1 MRKRPSL
8 LLMAAAVILA
18 STTGSARAASSAQT
32 APPTTGQQVP
42 RKRPPLP
49 KIVNLQILPKDTPP
63 EEVIRIMRGFQG
75 QLGVECNFCH
85 VSDPKTHHLNFASDA
100 KSEKAAG
107 RLMMSMTHE
116 INSKYLKQ
124 LPPMD
129 HHHEDG
135 EEGEHDAE
143 GADHAA
149 EPRGPRRTC
158 RACGS
163 RRTRG
168 ARDLRYLP
176 SRPRPSGG
184 LRPASGGR
192 ARRRT
197 PPAPNGARPSE
208 VAEGRHEDVL
218 VSVEASTTLSIRRVV
233 PTTAA
238 MATSASPLISPIGSS
253 VSGSTICR

>member
-1 MRKRPSL
+1 MRMRPSL

-18 STTGSARAASSAQT
+18 STTGSARAASSAQAAT
-32 APPTTGQQVP
+32 TPTTGQELP

-135 EEGEHDAE
+135 EGAEHDAE
-143 GADHAA
+143 GAGHGAEHAGHSDHAEHA
-149 EPRGPRRTC
+149 DHDEHAARVTCGTCHRGHAHPQ
-158 RACGS
+158 AFV
-163 RRTRG
+163 
-168 ARDLRYLP
+168 
-176 SRPRPSGG
+176 
-184 LRPASGGR
+184 
-192 ARRRT
+192 
-197 PPAPNGARPSE
+197 PPPEEEHEGEHHQHQMAPGPQK
-208 VAEGRHEDVL
+208 
-218 VSVEASTTLSIRRVV
+218 
-233 PTTAA
+233 
-238 MATSASPLISPIGSS
+238 
-253 VSGSTICR
+253 